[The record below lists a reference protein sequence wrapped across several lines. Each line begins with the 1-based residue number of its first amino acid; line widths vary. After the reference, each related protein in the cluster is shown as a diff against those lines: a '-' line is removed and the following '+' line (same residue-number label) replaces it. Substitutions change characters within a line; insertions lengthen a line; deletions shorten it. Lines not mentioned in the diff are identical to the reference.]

1 MNKLGTNFILTPNSD
16 NKNVPISTLKN
27 INQNYMQIPL
37 IRTNKP
43 ILSSNTLKPNV
54 DFNSQQLVRSI
65 ILPSNYQTAINSQNQ
80 NTDCKL
86 VLNSLK
92 VPTQV
97 S

>member
-16 NKNVPISTLKN
+16 NKNLPISTLR
-27 INQNYMQIPL
+27 MQIPL

-43 ILSSNTLKPNV
+43 MLSSNTLKPNA
-54 DFNSQQLVRSI
+54 DFNSQQVVRSI
-65 ILPSNYQTAINSQNQ
+65 IVPSNYQTAINSQNQ
-80 NTDCKL
+80 STDCKL